1 MTPAAT
7 VWIERFRRYLMTERR
22 CSPHTVA
29 AYTRDL
35 QALVS
40 YCDRTGLESWT
51 AIDSGHLRS
60 FAARLHA
67 GGLGPRSIQRR
78 LSAVRSF
85 YEFLQREAQALRTGT
100 RARKSTATEPARVV
114 TAAAGARGHDSG
126 QSGSERNEGERS
138 ASEPDDGELDDSE
151 RSASESQVARIR
163 SNPGQDVRAPK
174 AARRLPQTLDADQ
187 MARLLEIPAGE
198 PFATR
203 DRAIMELLYSSGL
216 RLAEI
221 VGLDLVHLDLRDR
234 TVDVLGKGSKARVV
248 PVGRVAIGALE
259 RWLAERAALAR
270 AGEQALFVGRSGHRL
285 GRRAVEL
292 RVAYWARRQGLAPD
306 VYPHLFRHSFA
317 SHLLESGAELRG
329 VQELLGHADIAT
341 TQIYTHLDFQHLA
354 RIYDVTHPR
363 ARRSKTSAK

>member
-1 MTPAAT
+1 MTPAAI
-7 VWIERFRRYLMTERR
+7 VWIERFRRYLAVERR

-35 QALVS
+35 EALVS
-40 YCDRTGLESWT
+40 HCDRLGLESWT
-51 AIDSGHLRS
+51 ALDSGHLRA
-60 FAARLHA
+60 FAARQHA

-85 YEFLQREAQALRTGT
+85 YEFLQREAHAFRLGAQAEYSTG
-100 RARKSTATEPARVV
+100 
-114 TAAAGARGHDSG
+114 AAADADATAERREIARLRG
-126 QSGSERNEGERS
+126 
-138 ASEPDDGELDDSE
+138 
-151 RSASESQVARIR
+151 
-163 SNPGQDVRAPK
+163 NPGQDVRAPK

-221 VGLDLVHLDLRDR
+221 VGLDLGHLDMPDR
-234 TVDVLGKGSKARVV
+234 TVHVLGKGSKARVV
-248 PVGRVAIGALE
+248 PVGRMALRAIE
-259 RWLAERAALAR
+259 QWLTERAGLAKP
-270 AGEQALFVGRSGHRL
+270 GEAALFVGRSGQRL

-292 RVAYWARRQGLAPD
+292 RVAYWARRQGLPAH

-354 RIYDVTHPR
+354 RIYDATHPR
-363 ARRSKTSAK
+363 ARRGKTPAK

>member
-7 VWIERFRRYLMTERR
+7 AWIERFRRYLAVERR
-22 CSPHTVA
+22 CSLHTVD

-40 YCDRTGLESWT
+40 YCERTGLESWT
-51 AIDSGHLRS
+51 ALDSGHLRS

-67 GGLGPRSIQRR
+67 GGLAPRSIQRR

-85 YEFLQREAQALRTGT
+85 YEFLQREAHALRIGA
-100 RARKSTATEPARVV
+100 RAPAPAG
-114 TAAAGARGHDSG
+114 TAAATADTADK
-126 QSGSERNEGERS
+126 ERPE
-138 ASEPDDGELDDSE
+138 
-151 RSASESQVARIR
+151 VVRIR

-174 AARRLPQTLDADQ
+174 ATRRLPQTLDADQ
-187 MARLLEIPAGE
+187 MARLLDIPAGE
-198 PFATR
+198 AFATR

-221 VGLDLVHLDLRDR
+221 VGLDLGSLDMRDR
-234 TVDVLGKGSKARVV
+234 TVHVLGKGSKARVV
-248 PVGRVAIGALE
+248 PVGRMALRALE
-259 RWLAERAALAR
+259 QWRAERAGLAR
-270 AGEQALFVGRSGHRL
+270 AGEEALFVGRSGRRL

-292 RVAYWARRQGLAPD
+292 RVAYWARRQGLSAH

-317 SHLLESGAELRG
+317 SHLLESGADLRG

-354 RIYDVTHPR
+354 RIYDASHPR
-363 ARRSKTSAK
+363 ARRKVQGARRAKASQ

>member
-1 MTPAAT
+1 MTPAAIA
-7 VWIERFRRYLMTERR
+7 WIERFRQYLAVEKR

-35 QALVS
+35 QSLVS
-40 YCDRTGLESWT
+40 YCERSGLESWT

-85 YEFLQREAQALRTGT
+85 YEYLQREAHALRLGV
-100 RARKSTATEPARVV
+100 RRE
-114 TAAAGARGHDSG
+114 
-126 QSGSERNEGERS
+126 
-138 ASEPDDGELDDSE
+138 
-151 RSASESQVARIR
+151 ESDVARLR

-174 AARRLPQTLDADQ
+174 AVRRLPETLDADQ

-221 VGLDLVHLDLRDR
+221 VGLDLGSLDLRDR
-234 TVDVLGKGSKARVV
+234 TVQVLGKGNKARVV
-248 PVGRVAIGALE
+248 PVGRVAIRALE
-259 RWLAERAALAR
+259 QWLAERAGIAR
-270 AGEQALFVGRSGHRL
+270 AGQQALFVGRSGGRL

-292 RVAYWARRQGLAPD
+292 RVAYWARRQGLPAH
-306 VYPHLFRHSFA
+306 VYPHLLRHSFA

-354 RIYDVTHPR
+354 RIYDATHPR
-363 ARRSKTSAK
+363 ARRAKTPAK

>member
-1 MTPAAT
+1 MTPAAIA
-7 VWIERFRRYLMTERR
+7 WIERFRAYLTAERR

-35 QALVS
+35 RALAS
-40 YCDRTGLESWT
+40 YCDRSGLESWT
-51 AIDSGHLRS
+51 AVDSGHLRS

-85 YEFLQREAQALRTGT
+85 YEFLQREAHALRN
-100 RARKSTATEPARVV
+100 AAHASHP
-114 TAAAGARGHDSG
+114 TAAA
-126 QSGSERNEGERS
+126 
-138 ASEPDDGELDDSE
+138 
-151 RSASESQVARIR
+151 ESDPREIARIR

-174 AARRLPQTLDADQ
+174 ATRRLPETLDADQ

-216 RLAEI
+216 RLAEV
-221 VGLDLVHLDLRDR
+221 VGLDLASLDLRDR
-234 TVDVLGKGSKARVV
+234 TVHVLGKGRKARVV
-248 PVGRVAIGALE
+248 PVGRVAVRMLEQWLGA
-259 RWLAERAALAR
+259 RPDLAR
-270 AGEQALFVGRSGHRL
+270 SGEQALFIGRLGRRL

-292 RVAYWARRQGLAPD
+292 RVAYWARRQGLSAH

-317 SHLLESGAELRG
+317 THLLESGAELRG

-354 RIYDVTHPR
+354 RIYDATHPR
-363 ARRSKTSAK
+363 ARRTKTPAK